1 MAPLEDAETPN
12 EGEEGDAE
20 ELGER
25 SGRGSPASRVL
36 SGGTDAAPADANAVV
51 SQGADWGVVSPG
63 VAWPRKSRGPGPML
77 VEEVFGMQPV
87 SNVLQMET
95 RERIEN
101 LCAM

>member
-1 MAPLEDAETPN
+1 MLKNWEKDQVVGARHRAYFLEEQMPHLPTPT
-12 EGEEGDAE
+12 
-20 ELGER
+20 R
-25 SGRGSPASRVL
+25 SFPRALIGGSSRQGSRGR
-36 SGGTDAAPADANAVV
+36 
-51 SQGADWGVVSPG
+51 
-63 VAWPRKSRGPGPML
+63 RKSRGPGPML